1 MAADDRLALLTEL
14 ERTDEA
20 IGAELAELDEL
31 SAAVD
36 GIHRRAVELGEL
48 FARLPEE
55 REAAAAAADEA
66 ERALAE
72 GQDALRRATEE
83 LAAAEAGRD
92 SERIAAARR
101 FEVRAR
107 DHVHIAERKA
117 AAARESVSELV
128 SRADAAL
135 VEAAELETRARG
147 LADLLEQRPRL
158 TEDAVARL
166 GPAPEGLAEWGTQ
179 VRAALLVARSQLA
192 AERDAVV
199 RQANELGAVLLGE
212 EIPPTSAAALARRVE
227 RELGPR

>member
-1 MAADDRLALLTEL
+1 MAADDRVALLREL

-36 GIHRRAVELGEL
+36 GIHGRAVELEEL
-48 FARLPEE
+48 SARLPEE
-55 REAAAAAADEA
+55 RKAAATAVDEA
-66 ERALAE
+66 EQALAD
-72 GQDALRRATEE
+72 GQDALRRATAE
-83 LAAAEAGRD
+83 LAAAEAGGD

-117 AAARESVSELV
+117 AAARERVSELA
-128 SRADAAL
+128 SRADAVL
-135 VEAAELETRARG
+135 VEAAELENQAQG

-158 TEDAVARL
+158 TEDAVACP

-179 VRAALLVARSQLA
+179 VRAALLVARSQLV